1 MFKRNQL
8 LVMAF
13 TFVLLAG
20 SVGLRPLSAKGSAE
34 DERERVQ
41 KATTVLSEIMGV
53 TDGGIPK
60 DLMNRAEAVAVI
72 PHMVKG
78 AFIVGGDYGKGVVSR
93 RMNNGSWSA
102 PAFLKMGGGSF
113 GFQLG
118 AEATDLVLIFTNRDG
133 VDGLIKGKVKLGAD
147 ASVAAGPVG
156 RNAQVGT
163 DVLLNSAVLAYSR
176 AKGLFAGIALDGAVV
191 SIDNDANRKVYGHE
205 LTADDILNS
214 GRAKTNDIVMP
225 FVHEL
230 EKDAPQAKRT
240 TD

>member
-1 MFKRNQL
+1 MFKRNQF

-20 SVGLRPLSAKGSAE
+20 SVGLRSLNAKGTATE
-34 DERERVQ
+34 ERERVE
-41 KATTVLSEIMGV
+41 KATSVLAEIMGV
-53 TDGGIPK
+53 PEGGIPN
-60 DLMNRAEAVAVI
+60 DLMNRAEGIAVV

-93 RMNNGSWSA
+93 RMANGRWSA
-102 PAFLKMGGGSF
+102 PAFIKIGGGSF

-118 AEATDLVLIFTNRDG
+118 AEATDLVLIFTNKDG
-133 VDGLIKGKVKLGAD
+133 IDGLIKGKVKLGAD

-191 SIDNDANRKVYGHE
+191 SVDDSANRKVYGHE

-214 GRAKTNDIVMP
+214 GRARVNDIVMP
-225 FVHEL
+225 FLSEL
-230 EKDAPQAKRT
+230 NKDAPPAKRA